1 MSPGTEVY
9 LRAAVRGHG
18 LSCITL
24 LSRDAVAKSKNRDKF
39 INFIARVSKS

>member
-1 MSPGTEVY
+1 MSPGAEVY

-18 LSCITL
+18 LSRITL

-39 INFIARVSKS
+39 INFIVRVSKS